1 MRRGE
6 KGGGGVLIKKAQ
18 CGQVFPYSSG
28 SLLPPPFLTKMRRP
42 HAVRESIT
50 VWGGGVDNRRDCL
63 LFLTKWT
70 FGKLLFATGSA
81 GVSF

>member
-50 VWGGGVDNRRDCL
+50 VWGGG
-63 LFLTKWT
+63 
-70 FGKLLFATGSA
+70 GG
-81 GVSF
+81 